1 MDNTMRTKELKDR
14 VSVAD
19 LLSYYGSTEN
29 NKKWRCLF
37 PSNHANGDSHH
48 SVEPYHGRAYCR
60 SRGCFGPQGA
70 DIFEIVG
77 LAEPRLNTFEA
88 QKTWIIETFTATYD
102 YTDASGD
109 MLYEDAQPR
118 RTTHKRDTQNGNR

>member
-19 LLSYYGSTEN
+19 LLSYYGSTEH

-37 PSNHANGDSHH
+37 PSNHVSRGSHH
-48 SVEPYHGRAYCR
+48 SVDDYQNRAYCR
-60 SRGCFGPQGA
+60 SQECFGPQGA

-77 LAEPRLNTFEA
+77 LNEPRLNTFEA
-88 QKTWIIETFTATYD
+88 QKAWIIETFTATYD